1 MHVAGEETEEGQSA
15 QGKSNHTV
23 SGLGLGSRSLRVCW
37 LLGIIIRPHKRVQL
51 KHILSI
57 RRIERS
63 PCCVHNRG
71 LCLAR
76 RQWNVRLNYENITLS
91 RSCLCAS
98 AMCTPRLLVY
108 HVCCQIR
115 FVCSLLDEQII
126 GSSCQAAWQ
135 TFAQQSLP
143 GLGRLDCQWS
153 PRIPTIRNMWHV
165 ATRRTCDLLPE
176 LNYVPNE
183 ISHTAGTLPGQRD
196 GDWGEVERAQAY
208 ALILIWSF
216 GSLKSFRLSLVDVSC
231 QLWILQ
237 NVQKVSKSFN

>member
-91 RSCLCAS
+91 PSCLCAS

-108 HVCCQIR
+108 HICMLPNSICVFPAGWANHWQLLSGCVTNFRPTKFAR
-115 FVCSLLDEQII
+115 FR
-126 GSSCQAAWQ
+126 Q
-135 TFAQQSLP
+135 T
-143 GLGRLDCQWS
+143 RLS
-153 PRIPTIRNMWHV
+153 MEPTNSHNPRHV
-165 ATRRTCDLLPE
+165 ARG
-176 LNYVPNE
+176 NE
-183 ISHTAGTLPGQRD
+183 AHMWFIAG
-196 GDWGEVERAQAY
+196 A
-208 ALILIWSF
+208 
-216 GSLKSFRLSLVDVSC
+216 
-231 QLWILQ
+231 
-237 NVQKVSKSFN
+237 

>member
-108 HVCCQIR
+108 HICMLPNSICVFPAGWANHWQLLSGCVTNFRPTKFAR
-115 FVCSLLDEQII
+115 FRQTPEFPQSEACGTWQRGAHVIYCRSLIMFPTRLAIQLAPFL
-126 GSSCQAAWQ
+126 GSVTGEMGSG
-135 TFAQQSLP
+135 F
-143 GLGRLDCQWS
+143 
-153 PRIPTIRNMWHV
+153 
-165 ATRRTCDLLPE
+165 RRM
-176 LNYVPNE
+176 
-183 ISHTAGTLPGQRD
+183 H
-196 GDWGEVERAQAY
+196 WF
-208 ALILIWSF
+208 WF
-216 GSLKSFRLSLVDVSC
+216 GHLVH
-231 QLWILQ
+231 
-237 NVQKVSKSFN
+237 